1 MIKKIVG
8 AFFFV
13 FSIGCLY
20 FMSKGLVGI
29 KLAYVLI
36 ALHIAR
42 LLTELVAVRLLANKL
57 TIREDI
63 RTEVPRKAGHL
74 LIGLVTLPMI
84 YHSFKGTYHLIICMA
99 IGLGIIIIADK
110 IGFAKRIATRD
121 GVGDDNIKGL
131 YYFAFGF
138 LINSIISLFIPIYNP
153 CVLLGAVATG
163 LGDPFACIFGKLFG
177 KHKFKNG
184 KSVEGFI
191 AFIVGSVIAMYI
203 ATGVVIWQ
211 LILIGLVGAI
221 IELYAGNRDNL
232 LIQVGVGLTSYIV
245 LLFL

>member
-1 MIKKIVG
+1 MKRIIG
-8 AFFFV
+8 IAFTALTIA
-13 FSIGCLY
+13 SLY
-20 FMSKGLVGI
+20 FMSRGLVGI
-29 KLAYVLI
+29 PLAYVLI
-36 ALHIAR
+36 ILHIAR
-42 LLTELVAVRLLANKL
+42 LLAELVAVKLLSNKL

-63 RTEVPRKAGHL
+63 KTEIPRKVGHL
-74 LIGLVTLPMI
+74 LIGLVTFPMV
-84 YHSFKGTYHLIICMA
+84 YHSFKGTYHLMIWIAII
-99 IGLGIIIIADK
+99 LGIIVIGDK
-110 IGFAKRIATRD
+110 TNYTKRIATRD
-121 GVGDDNIKGL
+121 GEGDDNIEGI

-153 CVLLGAVATG
+153 CVLLGIVATG

-203 ATGVVIWQ
+203 ATGIVIWQ

-221 IELYAGNRDNL
+221 IELYAGNKDNL